1 MPPKNTLLTCP
12 QCGKLAARGQKFCGK
27 CNQPITSCQAC
38 TAINLVSSNFCHNCG
53 RSIRTTPLAKER
65 QEPPKPSLTPP
76 QEMAVTASP
85 TRMQPGRLPSEQP
98 KIERLQLCLSCK
110 KPIGSS
116 EKFCRFCGTPQKII
130 TEPAQTILDPHTL
143 KISLLMLSRVT
154 EAKEHSEYSTIDQ
167 LTTTIGE
174 VALGK
179 NKPHDAQELTFSDQ
193 LRLLTLVF
201 EYTRDKVNYKG
212 EVFGEYVRWPWET
225 IKTGGDC
232 DCKVVLLAT
241 MLSSLAF
248 RRMHFLVLPGGT
260 YLDSIGQGEKRIQ
273 GHALLEVELVDG
285 SRMVPVR
292 LDPSCMDCD
301 VDDIA
306 DSIKPFLQNFYRVPI
321 ILP

>member
-1 MPPKNTLLTCP
+1 MQTNI
-12 QCGKLAARGQKFCGK
+12 A
-27 CNQPITSCQAC
+27 
-38 TAINLVSSNFCHNCG
+38 
-53 RSIRTTPLAKER
+53 
-65 QEPPKPSLTPP
+65 
-76 QEMAVTASP
+76 P
-85 TRMQPGRLPSEQP
+85 TGQP

-110 KPIGSS
+110 KAIGAS

-130 TEPAQTILDPHTL
+130 TEPVQTILDPHTL
-143 KISLLMLSRVT
+143 KITLLMLSKVT

-174 VALGK
+174 IALGK

-193 LRLLTLVF
+193 LRVLTLVF

-232 DCKVVLLAT
+232 DCKAVLLAT

-248 RRMHFLVLPGGT
+248 RRMYFLILPGGT
-260 YLDSIGQGEKRIQ
+260 YSQANGHGEKMMP
-273 GHALLEVELVDG
+273 GHALLEVELTDG
-285 SRMVPVR
+285 ARTVPIR
-292 LDPSCMDCD
+292 LDPSCVDCD

-306 DSIKPFLQNFYRVPI
+306 KSIQPFLQNFYRVPI
-321 ILP
+321 ILT